1 MRASGKLSGVWVE
14 WHEKGRV
21 EGKTGLRT
29 IIRFEEH
36 RDWLTGNGD
45 AEGVMP
51 MKALA
56 VWQPWA
62 YVYNLELAKRAAPY
76 RSGKSDKKFMF
87 AASSHRRASSR
98 SDFAIL
104 ILSKIASF

>member
-1 MRASGKLSGVWVE
+1 MKRP
-14 WHEKGRV
+14 GRRQDRV
-21 EGKTGLRT
+21 AYYHQVR
-29 IIRFEEH
+29 RH

-45 AEGVMP
+45 AEGVIP
-51 MKALA
+51 MKALTM
-56 VWQPWA
+56 WQPWA

-98 SDFAIL
+98 
-104 ILSKIASF
+104 